1 MKISKYI
8 YIIIICLCAAACT
21 QDDDYATFNE
31 GNLTFDFKAK
41 GMSVKEVTT
50 RGADAKDTDESRIN
64 SLHIFLFDSNGNYLT
79 YDGEPGYMN
88 VGNNTSPKLAQ
99 TSFANATAARTATI
113 YAVANMES
121 WVFADNNSDGK
132 PDAFNNLSDLQN
144 YVYTPKNYTDL
155 LEIPDADNNGI
166 KDMPMVGMK
175 TGQNL
180 TVESGIIEVEMRAL
194 MARVDIN
201 ISIDSKYSDVA
212 NDFPQLSLSNVEMVG
227 IPQSVAFTATN
238 DGGTTNVTTTSK
250 ALKPE
255 NKTIYNHNGSYSF
268 TYYVFEN
275 MQQPKAYTY
284 PTGIKDN
291 EKQAHKPLRAQD
303 KATSFKFTGEYTD
316 YNGAKNVATY
326 TLYLGSNH
334 TDNFEVKRNYQYKN
348 NITITGLTKTSLPG
362 QYVGSNGTVNVYGFD
377 ARVDVD
383 LSASKFYVSVFR
395 ERDIDVHASV
405 VPMDIYTDG
414 SPVTIS
420 IENPSTA
427 NWVRMEYVSA
437 STMSGNNYKPYTGIR
452 DYFTTNLVTQTLA
465 NNHTINNCENKSRV
479 YFYVDENVGINSSTL
494 DPNPARE
501 ATIIIK
507 SGDIIKEVILKQPG
521 LRKVVANRTKDGGWF
536 GSDEHY
542 SYTFYIEEYEEYL
555 NHYDP
560 LDPYNN
566 TTQMFEGLPWSTT
579 SSGVEIG
586 GGYATNGDYNAPVYI
601 NGALVTTAILNKYGS
616 SDRKYTTKPWTAA
629 EYCNN
634 KNKRNADGTPNLS
647 SGIWYLPG
655 ISELESSLTTYYAVF
670 EDFQNYF
677 YWSCA
682 PAKKSAGWFGE
693 EESTTYARATKAI
706 KNADNT
712 FKYAESSSSNGFTDH
727 SGNGGY
733 ALRTTSLRIRA
744 AYIPR
749 TSTFF
754 SNTSNLTRKDTKI

>member
-8 YIIIICLCAAACT
+8 YIIIICLCATACT
-21 QDDDYATFNE
+21 QDDDYVTYNE
-31 GNLTFDFKAK
+31 GSLAFDFKAK

-175 TGQNL
+175 TGQDL

-377 ARVDVD
+377 ARVDID
-383 LSASKFYVSVFR
+383 LSASKFYVSMFR
-395 ERDIDVHASV
+395 ERDIDVHASI

-414 SPVTIS
+414 SNVQVS

-427 NWVRMEYVSA
+427 SWVRMEYVSPSQMQA
-437 STMSGNNYKPYTGIR
+437 NSYRPYTGIR
-452 DYFTTNLVTQTLA
+452 DYFTTDLVTNTLR
-465 NNHTINNCENKSRV
+465 NNHTINNCGNRSRI
-479 YFYVDENVGINSSTL
+479 YFYVDENVQISGGQ
-494 DPNPARE
+494 PAPARE
-501 ATIIIK
+501 ATILIK
-507 SGDIIKEVILKQPG
+507 SGGVTKEIVLKQPG
-521 LRKVVANRTKDGGWF
+521 LRKVTF
-536 GSDEHY
+536 TSGSTNY
-542 SYTFYIEEYEEYL
+542 VLYIEEYEEYL

-566 TTQMFEGLPWSTT
+566 TTQMFEGLPWS
-579 SSGVEIG
+579 SQSGGVGI
-586 GGYATNGDYNAPVYI
+586 GYATESGDNAEIYVDGI
-601 NGALVTTAILNKYGS
+601 TLTDAILSKYNE
-616 SDRKYTTKPWTAA
+616 SDRKYTSKPITAA
-629 EYCNN
+629 EYCVN
-634 KNKRNADGTPNLS
+634 KNKRDANGNHVTTNGT
-647 SGIWYLPG
+647 WYLPA
-655 ISELESSLTTYYAVF
+655 IRELENILKTYYAVF
-670 EDFQNYF
+670 EDFQYYF
-677 YWSCA
+677 YWSSA
-682 PAKKSAGWFGE
+682 PAKKRQFLWYTEATE
-693 EESTTYARATKAI
+693 YARATKAY
-706 KNADNT
+706 KTSDNE
-712 FKYAESSSSNGFTDH
+712 FDYRPSD
-727 SGNGGY
+727 SGNEFTNHNGTGGY
-733 ALRTTSLRIRA
+733 AKRTEALRIRA
-744 AYIPR
+744 AYKP
-749 TSTFF
+749 
-754 SNTSNLTRKDTKI
+754 K